1 MSKLLQKSEFN
12 FVSAQLLVKNC
23 YYAPS
28 IHCYYYSCHQKL
40 LHVLYYV
47 LQKTEMDLTAL
58 QRSTNSGSHEV
69 AISEVYKSFG
79 SNKSEA
85 RIFNTNIGQLKKLRV
100 DSDYKDIEVHSNV
113 SNNAESLVVEI
124 NRIIKKVFNV

>member
-1 MSKLLQKSEFN
+1 MSKLLQKSGFN
-12 FVSAQLLVKNC
+12 FDSAQLLVKNH

-40 LHVLYYV
+40 LHILFHV
-47 LQKTEMDLTAL
+47 QNKTEAYLSSL
-58 QRSTNSGSHEV
+58 QRSSNSGSHEV

-79 SNKSEA
+79 SNKAEA
-85 RIFNTNIGQLKKLRV
+85 RTFNKHIGELKKLRV
-100 DSDYKDIEVHSNV
+100 DADYKDLEVLSNV
-113 SNNAESLVVEI
+113 STTAENLVNEI